1 MNCVTLS
8 FCSKSEFIYVILI
21 ILQQCNFA
29 SNDKLNCAI
38 SSAEFDVE
46 KLHFEA
52 VAAYFVS
59 TSNRKYFLTYRWDKK
74 WVSHFQKDNNFHE
87 IISFATNIYKI
98 WIFVRQKGLI
108 FFLVIFVKQSI
119 STEHFSTVTKLRNIC
134 IQVLYIVQCTFHVW
148 YERFEAYSLNC
159 VIQIQ

>member
-1 MNCVTLS
+1 MNSVTLAYVLS
-8 FCSKSEFIYVILI
+8 FCSKIEFIYVILI

-52 VAAYFVS
+52 EAAYFVS
-59 TSNRKYFLTYRWDKK
+59 KSKRKDFLTYRWDKK
-74 WVSHFQKDNNFHE
+74 YIRIFVEF
-87 IISFATNIYKI
+87 ISFATNINKNMD
-98 WIFVRQKGLI
+98 IFVCQIGLI
-108 FFLVIFVKQSI
+108 FFLVIWTNSWNNIYIHFI
-119 STEHFSTVTKLRNIC
+119 SDKSSKY
-134 IQVLYIVQCTFHVW
+134 LYTGGVHCTFHVW

>member
-1 MNCVTLS
+1 MNSVTLAYVLS
-8 FCSKSEFIYVILI
+8 VCSKIEFIYVILI

-59 TSNRKYFLTYRWDKK
+59 TSRRKKFSRMNEAKK
-74 WVSHFQKDNNFHE
+74 
-87 IISFATNIYKI
+87 
-98 WIFVRQKGLI
+98 
-108 FFLVIFVKQSI
+108 
-119 STEHFSTVTKLRNIC
+119 
-134 IQVLYIVQCTFHVW
+134 
-148 YERFEAYSLNC
+148 
-159 VIQIQ
+159 